1 MMPGIPELIVIL
13 AILMLL
19 FGAKKLP
26 ELARSLGTSAK
37 EIRKGFRDDT
47 DEKKASDEKS
57 KKA

>member
-1 MMPGIPELIVIL
+1 MPVGIPELIVIL
-13 AILMLL
+13 AILLLL

-26 ELARSLGTSAK
+26 ELAKSLGTSAK

-47 DEKKASDEKS
+47 DEKESEEKS